1 MDRNLDG
8 VFFRVERRGR
18 FENVCFSD
26 LTDAERDLVMTGKD
40 EVWLRDLCR
49 YLGRRLREIGDE
61 LDVVA
66 MEEF

>member
-40 EVWLRDLCR
+40 EAWLRELCR
-49 YLGRRLREIGDE
+49 HLGRRLREIGDE
-61 LDVVA
+61 LDVVT